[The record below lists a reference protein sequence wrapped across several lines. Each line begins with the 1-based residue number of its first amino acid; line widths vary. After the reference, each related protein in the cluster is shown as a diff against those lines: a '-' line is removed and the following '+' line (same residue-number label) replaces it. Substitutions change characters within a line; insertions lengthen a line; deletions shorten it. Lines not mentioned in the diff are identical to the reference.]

1 MLEDGV
7 LNGQLRVHGDL
18 DEVAGGNG
26 MSLRSPVG
34 PHSVWAVTDV
44 ISNSRFVMG
53 TLLCALALL
62 RLPT

>member
-1 MLEDGV
+1 MRLPV
-7 LNGQLRVHGDL
+7 LRSS
-18 DEVAGGNG
+18 AASSGND

-53 TLLCALALL
+53 TLLCMLALPM
-62 RLPT
+62 LPT